1 MKTCSIILA
10 ASLLGLVAS
19 MKLEMKATE
28 GADADVASQTQVDSE
43 SAQTVGGDDWIGAT
57 RSSQGVDAYDCPA
70 EGGDRAVD
78 LKLTPNAEGGP
89 WTLSC
94 IKASDYWTT
103 PSQAHIG
110 ACTNR
115 LRSDGNWAKA
125 DTCIGNGHNDVDC
138 LHFKF
143 KGSDVMKSTKNF
155 SDIPVLCIGC
165 FNIFQIALN
174 PFCIFGPCGGKPMPQ
189 VNMWSKY
196 EGGTVEFWWAFT
208 MCIWKPIERTMLA
221 FWTY

>member
-28 GADADVASQTQVDSE
+28 GADADAASQTQADM
-43 SAQTVGGDDWIGAT
+43 TVGDGITWG
-57 RSSQGVDAYDCPA
+57 QKGVDAYNCPA
-70 EGGDRAVD
+70 EGGDRVID
-78 LKLTPNAEGGP
+78 LGLTPNAQGDP

-94 IKASDYWTT
+94 IKASSYWTT
-103 PSQAHIG
+103 PAQAG
-110 ACTNR
+110 TCTSR
-115 LRSDGNWAKA
+115 FRSDGNWAAA
-125 DTCIGNGHNDVDC
+125 DTCIGNAHNDVDC

-143 KGSDVMKSTKNF
+143 SGSDVMKKEKNF

-189 VNMWSKY
+189 VNMWSQY